1 MFLMFNNL
9 LRKNASIVAA
19 GKIILFLFYFRQCGT
34 KMFYLKYRPSKLEN

>member
-19 GKIILFLFYFRQCGT
+19 GKIILFLFT
-34 KMFYLKYRPSKLEN
+34 LDSVVLKCFI